1 MKGANAMTENETF
14 AIKPEGNLVYI
25 RPVSVRDLPEEVR
38 IQVPDLQQ
46 LYAVHGPDGERLA
59 LVRDRWMAFSLARDN
74 ALQPVS
80 VH

>member
-1 MKGANAMTENETF
+1 MEKQETHSL
-14 AIKPEGNLVYI
+14 KPQGNLVYV
-25 RPVSVRDLPEEVR
+25 RPVAVRDLPEEVR
-38 IQVPDLQQ
+38 IQVPDLKQ

>member
-1 MKGANAMTENETF
+1 MKKQHDLKSAQ
-14 AIKPEGNLVYI
+14 EGNIVYV

-38 IQVPDLQQ
+38 IQVPDQQ
-46 LYAVHGPDGERLA
+46 TLYALHDADGERLA

-74 ALQPVS
+74 ELEAVS

>member
-1 MKGANAMTENETF
+1 MTENEF
-14 AIKPEGNLVYI
+14 HIPAPEGNLVYI
-25 RPVSVRDLPEEVR
+25 RAIPMTELPEEIR
-38 IQVPDLQQ
+38 EQAPDLDQ

-59 LVRDRWMAFSLARDN
+59 LVRDRRLAFSLAREN

>member
-1 MKGANAMTENETF
+1 MTSNEDFT
-14 AIKPEGNLVYI
+14 IKAEGNIVYI
-25 RPVSVRDLPEEVR
+25 RPVAVRDLPREVR
-38 IQVPDLQQ
+38 IQVPDLEQ

-74 ALQPVS
+74 ALQPFS